1 MNKNFK
7 HRAFTLVEL
16 LVVISIIGLLS
27 SVVLA
32 ALNGARAKGVVA
44 SAQVFDT
51 NIYHAF
57 GANAS
62 VLYDF
67 NDGVVPPTDMSG
79 NGNTI
84 TCPVT
89 SSPIS
94 VPGISGK
101 GLSFSSPSVYCFSV
115 NFPYNKFSSSNGS
128 ISFWINP
135 SAYGSDS
142 TFNSGFI
149 TCLSYIPRCHWIALN
164 NNGQISMRGDN
175 DNTIALI
182 TSQSVLPLGV
192 WSHVL
197 ISWGN
202 TVTRVYINGKQ
213 DNQVNS
219 VPTFSGN
226 TFYLGGWGAAGFTG
240 LLDQFAIYTQ
250 SPQSP

>member
-79 NGNTI
+79 NG
-84 TCPVT
+84 
-89 SSPIS
+89 
-94 VPGISGK
+94 
-101 GLSFSSPSVYCFSV
+101 
-115 NFPYNKFSSSNGS
+115 SSSNGS